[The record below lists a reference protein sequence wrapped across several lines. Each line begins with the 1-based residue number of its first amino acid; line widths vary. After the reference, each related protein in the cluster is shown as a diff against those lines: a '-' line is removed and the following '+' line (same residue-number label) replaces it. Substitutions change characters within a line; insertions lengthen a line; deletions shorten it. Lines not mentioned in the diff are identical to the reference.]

1 MMHVRRVFRWFAL
14 FVAFGACTAH
24 ASTSSS
30 EITEMWWNPG
40 ETGWGVNVVLQ
51 RDVAFLTFFVYDA
64 MGNPVWYTSDAQL
77 ATTGL
82 AVWTGKLYATNGP
95 WFGGPFAAGNVN
107 VRRAGSV
114 SFTLSALDQAEL
126 TYTVDGITVTKNLQ
140 RQTWTNEDYTGD
152 YLGGYSVTN
161 ANCTNAGLNGIEEA
175 GGVLSVV
182 QNGAAISV
190 SSVTPVAS
198 CTYGG
203 TYTQTGKLGQVDG
216 SFNCSNG
223 IQGSFVLVE
232 MTPTI
237 SGFTGRI
244 SGQNQFCRFS
254 GYLGGVRRS
263 R

>member
-1 MMHVRRVFRWFAL
+1 MRTRRILQLLAMVLVVGIGPAR
-14 FVAFGACTAH
+14 

-30 EITEMWWNPG
+30 EITDMWWNPG
-40 ETGWGVNVVLQ
+40 ESGWGVNVVQQ
-51 RDVAFLTFFVYDA
+51 RDVAFLTFFVYDRN
-64 MGNPVWYTSDAQL
+64 GSPVWYTSDAHL
-77 ATTGL
+77 ATDGTP
-82 AVWTGKLYATNGP
+82 VWSGNLFATTGP
-95 WFGGPFAAGNVN
+95 WFGGPFTMP
-107 VRRAGSV
+107 VRGGVVGTV
-114 SFTLSALDQAEL
+114 SFALVDLNQATLAYSVNG
-126 TYTVDGITVTKNLQ
+126 TSVNKTLQ